1 MIDMHIHTKYS
12 DGTYTVKE
20 VLQKA
25 EELGLKYISIT
36 DHDNCKAYNE
46 FQNINV
52 KEYFSGEVIRGI
64 ELKCL
69 YNSRL
74 IEILGYNYDKEKLEN
89 WLNEFYKNRQRK
101 DTQMKYFNI
110 LYDACVEIGLKM
122 NPKENIKW
130 NPENDWASV
139 TVYYELKSHEENKE
153 KIPEDFWNDF
163 TTFTKKYCA
172 DLNSPFYIDK
182 SDDYPTLNDAIK
194 AVKDAGGK
202 VIVAHAFIYKWAKDK
217 ENFIKDLHQNYD
229 IDGFE
234 CYHSSFSE
242 EQIEY
247 ISNYCKENKL
257 LMSGGSDCHGDNKPG
272 INLAVG
278 KGNLKIDERIIENW
292 INIRKRR
299 FLVISAI

>member
-20 VLQKA
+20 VLEKA
-25 EELGLKYISIT
+25 EKLGLKYISIT

-46 FQNINV
+46 LKDLDI
-52 KEYFSGEVIRGI
+52 KDYYSGKIIQGI

-69 YNSRL
+69 YNGRL
-74 IEILGYNYDKEKLEN
+74 IEILGYNYDKEILEN

-101 DTQMKYFNI
+101 DTQKKYFNI
-110 LYDACVEIGLKM
+110 LYDACLKIGLEM
-122 NPKENIKW
+122 SPKETIKW

-139 TVYYELKSHEENKE
+139 TVYQDIKKHEKNKE
-153 KIPEDFWNDF
+153 RLPEDFWNEF

-172 DLNSPFYIDK
+172 DKEGPFYIDK
-182 SDDYPTLNDAIK
+182 KDDYPSLTDAIK
-194 AVKDAGGK
+194 AVKDANGT
-202 VIVAHAFIYKWAKDK
+202 VIVAHVFIYKWANDK
-217 ENFIKDLHQNYD
+217 EEFIKDLHENYD

-242 EQIEY
+242 DQIDY
-247 ISNYCKENKL
+247 IVKYCKNNNL

-278 KGNLKIDERIIENW
+278 KGNLNIDEEIIKSWND
-292 INIRKRR
+292 
-299 FLVISAI
+299 

>member
-25 EELGLKYISIT
+25 ESLGLKYISIT
-36 DHDNCKAYNE
+36 DHDNCRAYDELN
-46 FQNINV
+46 NLNV
-52 KEYFSGEVIRGI
+52 KDYYSGNVIQGI

-69 YNSRL
+69 YKSRL
-74 IEILGYNYDKEKLEN
+74 IEVLGYNYDKEILEN

-101 DTQMKYFNI
+101 DTQKKYFNI
-110 LYDACVEIGLKM
+110 LYNACIQIGLEM
-122 NPKENIKW
+122 SPKETIEW
-130 NPENDWASV
+130 NPEIDWASV
-139 TVYYELKSHEENKE
+139 TVYKEIKSHEENKE
-153 KIPEDFWNDF
+153 RLPEDFWNEF
-163 TTFTKKYCA
+163 TAFSKKYCA
-172 DLNSPFYIDK
+172 DMNGPFYIDK
-182 SDDYPTLNDAIK
+182 KDDYPSLLEAIK
-194 AVKDAGGK
+194 AVKDAGGTA
-202 VIVAHAFIYKWAKDK
+202 IIAHAFIYKWAKDK
-217 ENFIKDLHQNYD
+217 EEFIKDLHENYD

-247 ISNYCKENKL
+247 IVNYCRENNL

-278 KGNLKIDERIIENW
+278 KGNLNIDESIIESW
-292 INIRKRR
+292 INK
-299 FLVISAI
+299 

>member
-20 VLQKA
+20 VLKKA

-46 FQNINV
+46 LKDLNV
-52 KEYFSGEVIRGI
+52 KEYYSGNIIQGI

-69 YNSRL
+69 YQSRL
-74 IEILGYNYDKEKLEN
+74 IEVLGYNYDKEILEN

-101 DTQMKYFNI
+101 DTQKKYFDI
-110 LYDACVEIGLKM
+110 LYDACIKIGLEM
-122 NPKENIKW
+122 SPKETIKW

-139 TVYYELKSHEENKE
+139 TVYQEIKSHEENKE
-153 KIPEDFWNDF
+153 RLPEDFWNEF
-163 TTFTKKYCA
+163 TAFTKKYCA
-172 DLNSPFYIDK
+172 DTSGPFYIDK
-182 SDDYPTLNDAIK
+182 KDDYPTLVDAIK
-194 AVKDAGGK
+194 AIKDAGGTA
-202 VIVAHAFIYKWAKDK
+202 IVAHAFIYKWAKDK
-217 ENFIKDLHQNYD
+217 EEFIKDLHKNYD

-242 EQIEY
+242 EQIDY
-247 ISNYCKENKL
+247 IVNYCKENNL
-257 LMSGGSDCHGDNKPG
+257 LMSGGSDCHGDNKQG

-278 KGNLKIDERIIENW
+278 KGNLSIDEEILKPWN
-292 INIRKRR
+292 N
-299 FLVISAI
+299 

>member
-25 EELGLKYISIT
+25 EDLGLKYISIT
-36 DHDNCKAYNE
+36 DHDNCRAYNE
-46 FQNINV
+46 LNELNI
-52 KEYFSGEVIRGI
+52 KDYYSGKVIQGI

-69 YNSRL
+69 YNGRL
-74 IEILGYNYDKEKLEN
+74 IEILGYNYNKDVLEN
-89 WLNEFYKNRQRK
+89 WLNEFYKNRQRR
-101 DTQMKYFNI
+101 DTQKKYFNI
-110 LYDACVEIGLKM
+110 LYDACIQIGLEM
-122 NPKENIKW
+122 SPKETIKW

-139 TVYYELKSHEENKE
+139 TVYQEIKSHKENQE
-153 KIPEDFWNDF
+153 RLPEDFWNEF
-163 TTFTKKYCA
+163 TAFTKKYCA
-172 DLNSPFYIDK
+172 DMTGPFYIDK
-182 SDDYPTLNDAIK
+182 KDDYPSLFEAIK
-194 AVKDAGGK
+194 AVKDAGGT

-217 ENFIKDLHQNYD
+217 EEFIKDLHKNYD

-234 CYHSSFSE
+234 CYHSSFSD

-247 ISNYCKENKL
+247 IVNYCKNNNL

-278 KGNLKIDERIIENW
+278 KGNLNIDESIIESWVN
-292 INIRKRR
+292 K
-299 FLVISAI
+299 

>member
-20 VLQKA
+20 VLQKS

-46 FQNINV
+46 LNNLNI
-52 KEYFSGEVIRGI
+52 KEYYSGKIIQGI

-69 YNSRL
+69 YNGRL
-74 IEILGYNYDKEKLEN
+74 IEILGYNYNKEILEN

-101 DTQMKYFNI
+101 DTQKKYFNI
-110 LYDACVEIGLKM
+110 LYNACLKIGLKM
-122 NPKENIKW
+122 SEKETIKW

-139 TVYYELKSHEENKE
+139 TVYQEIKKHEENKE
-153 KIPEDFWNDF
+153 KLPEDFWNEF

-172 DLNSPFYIDK
+172 DMEGPFYIDK
-182 SDDYPTLNDAIK
+182 KDDYPNLNDAIK
-194 AVKDAGGK
+194 AVKDAGG
-202 VIVAHAFIYKWAKDK
+202 VAIVAHAFIYKWAKDK
-217 ENFIKDLHQNYD
+217 ELFISDLHRNYD

-247 ISNYCKENKL
+247 IVNYCKMNNL

-278 KGNLKIDERIIENW
+278 KGNLNINEDIIKNW
-292 INIRKRR
+292 NN
-299 FLVISAI
+299 

>member
-20 VLQKA
+20 VLEKA

-36 DHDNCKAYNE
+36 DHDNCRAYNE
-46 FQNINV
+46 LNGLDI
-52 KEYFSGEVIRGI
+52 KDYYSGKVIQGI

-69 YNSRL
+69 YNGRL
-74 IEILGYNYDKEKLEN
+74 IEILGYNYDKKILEN

-101 DTQMKYFNI
+101 DTQKKYFNI
-110 LYDACVEIGLKM
+110 LYDACLKIGLEM
-122 NPKENIKW
+122 SPKETIKW

-139 TVYYELKSHEENKE
+139 IVYQDIKNHEENKE
-153 KIPEDFWNDF
+153 RLPEDFWNEF

-172 DLNSPFYIDK
+172 DIEGPFYIDK
-182 SDDYPTLNDAIK
+182 KDDYPNLEDAIK
-194 AVKDAGGK
+194 AVKVAGGT
-202 VIVAHAFIYKWAKDK
+202 VIVAHAFIYKWATDK
-217 ENFIKDLHQNYD
+217 EVFIKDLHENYD

-242 EQIEY
+242 EQIDY
-247 ISNYCKENKL
+247 IVKYCKNNNL

-278 KGNLKIDERIIENW
+278 KGNLNIDEEIIKSWND
-292 INIRKRR
+292 
-299 FLVISAI
+299 

>member
-12 DGTYTVKE
+12 DGTYTVRE
-20 VLQKA
+20 VLEKA

-46 FQNINV
+46 LKDLNI
-52 KEYFSGEVIRGI
+52 KDYYSGKVIQGI

-69 YNSRL
+69 YNGRL
-74 IEILGYNYDKEKLEN
+74 IEILGYNYNKETLEK

-101 DTQMKYFNI
+101 DTQKKYFDI
-110 LYDACVEIGLKM
+110 LYNACIQIGLEM
-122 NPKENIKW
+122 SPKETIKW

-139 TVYYELKSHEENKE
+139 TVYQDIKNHEENKE
-153 KIPEDFWNDF
+153 RLPEDFWNEF

-172 DLNSPFYIDK
+172 DMNGPFYINK
-182 SDDYPTLNDAIK
+182 KDDYPSLEEAIK
-194 AVKDAGGK
+194 AVKDAKGT

-217 ENFIKDLHQNYD
+217 EIFIKDLHENYD

-234 CYHSSFSE
+234 CYHSSFSN

-247 ISNYCKENKL
+247 IVNYCKDNDL

-278 KGNLKIDERIIENW
+278 KGNLNINEDIIECW
-292 INIRKRR
+292 INK
-299 FLVISAI
+299 

>member
-12 DGTYTVKE
+12 DGTYTVRE
-20 VLQKA
+20 VLQKS

-46 FQNINV
+46 LNNINI
-52 KEYFSGEVIRGI
+52 KEYYSGKIIQGI

-69 YNSRL
+69 YNGRL
-74 IEILGYNYDKEKLEN
+74 IEILGYNYDREVLEN
-89 WLNEFYKNRQRK
+89 WLNEFYKNRQRR
-101 DTQMKYFNI
+101 DTQKKYFNI
-110 LYDACVEIGLKM
+110 LYDACLKIGLKM
-122 NPKENIKW
+122 SEKETIKW

-139 TVYYELKSHEENKE
+139 TVYQEIKKHEENKE
-153 KIPEDFWNDF
+153 KLPEDFWNEF

-172 DLNSPFYIDK
+172 DMEGPFYIDK
-182 SDDYPTLNDAIK
+182 KDDYPSLKDAIK
-194 AVKDAGGK
+194 AVKDAGGIA
-202 VIVAHAFIYKWAKDK
+202 IVAHAFIYKWAKDK
-217 ENFIKDLHQNYD
+217 ESFIADLHRNYD

-247 ISNYCKENKL
+247 IVNYCRENNL

-272 INLAVG
+272 INLAIG
-278 KGNLKIDERIIENW
+278 KGNLNIDEDIIKNW
-292 INIRKRR
+292 NNQ
-299 FLVISAI
+299 

>member
-20 VLQKA
+20 VLEKA
-25 EELGLKYISIT
+25 EKLGLKYISIT

-46 FQNINV
+46 LKDLDI
-52 KEYFSGEVIRGI
+52 KDYYSGKIIQGI

-69 YNSRL
+69 YNGRL
-74 IEILGYNYDKEKLEN
+74 IEILGYNYDKEILEN

-101 DTQMKYFNI
+101 DTQKKYFDI
-110 LYDACVEIGLKM
+110 LYNACLKIGLEM
-122 NPKENIKW
+122 SPKETIKW

-139 TVYYELKSHEENKE
+139 TVYQDIKKHEKNKE
-153 KIPEDFWNDF
+153 RLPEDFWNEF

-172 DLNSPFYIDK
+172 DKEGPFYIDK
-182 SDDYPTLNDAIK
+182 KDDYPSLTDAIK
-194 AVKDAGGK
+194 AVKDANGT
-202 VIVAHAFIYKWAKDK
+202 VIVAHVFIYKWANDK
-217 ENFIKDLHQNYD
+217 EEFIKDLHENYD

-242 EQIEY
+242 DQIDY
-247 ISNYCKENKL
+247 IVKYCKNNNL

-278 KGNLKIDERIIENW
+278 KGNLNIDEEIIKSWND
-292 INIRKRR
+292 
-299 FLVISAI
+299 

>member
-20 VLQKA
+20 VLEKA
-25 EELGLKYISIT
+25 EELRLKYISIT

-46 FQNINV
+46 LKDLNI
-52 KEYFSGEVIRGI
+52 KDYYSGKVIQGI

-69 YNSRL
+69 YNGRL
-74 IEILGYNYDKEKLEN
+74 IEILGYNYNKEILEK

-101 DTQMKYFNI
+101 DTQKKYFDI
-110 LYDACVEIGLKM
+110 LYDACIKIGLEM
-122 NPKENIKW
+122 SPKETIKW

-139 TVYYELKSHEENKE
+139 TVYQNIKMHEENKE
-153 KIPEDFWNDF
+153 RLPEDFWNEF

-172 DLNSPFYIDK
+172 DMNGPFYIDK
-182 SDDYPTLNDAIK
+182 KDDYPSLEEAIK
-194 AVKDAGGK
+194 AVKDAKGTA
-202 VIVAHAFIYKWAKDK
+202 IVAHAFIYKWAKDK
-217 ENFIKDLHQNYD
+217 EEFIKDLHENYD

-242 EQIEY
+242 EQIDY
-247 ISNYCKENKL
+247 IVNYCKENNL

-278 KGNLKIDERIIENW
+278 KGNLNVNEEIIECW
-292 INIRKRR
+292 INK
-299 FLVISAI
+299 

>member
-20 VLQKA
+20 VLEKA
-25 EELGLKYISIT
+25 EKLGLKYISIT

-46 FQNINV
+46 LKDLDI
-52 KEYFSGEVIRGI
+52 KDYYSGKIIQGI

-69 YNSRL
+69 YNGRL
-74 IEILGYNYDKEKLEN
+74 IEILGYNYDKEILEN

-101 DTQMKYFNI
+101 DTQKKYFNI
-110 LYDACVEIGLKM
+110 LYDACLKIGLEM
-122 NPKENIKW
+122 SPKETIKW

-139 TVYYELKSHEENKE
+139 TVYQDIKKHEKNKE
-153 KIPEDFWNDF
+153 RLPEDFWNEF

-172 DLNSPFYIDK
+172 DIEGPFYIDK
-182 SDDYPTLNDAIK
+182 KDDYPSLTDAIK
-194 AVKDAGGK
+194 AVKDANGT
-202 VIVAHAFIYKWAKDK
+202 VIVAHVFIYKWANDK
-217 ENFIKDLHQNYD
+217 EVFIKDLHENYD

-242 EQIEY
+242 DQIDY
-247 ISNYCKENKL
+247 IVKYCKNNNL

-278 KGNLKIDERIIENW
+278 KGNLNIDENIIESWVN
-292 INIRKRR
+292 K
-299 FLVISAI
+299 

>member
-20 VLQKA
+20 VLEKA
-25 EELGLKYISIT
+25 EKLGLKYISIT

-46 FQNINV
+46 LKDLDI
-52 KEYFSGEVIRGI
+52 KDYYSGKIIQGI

-69 YNSRL
+69 YNGRL
-74 IEILGYNYDKEKLEN
+74 IEILGYNYDKEILEN

-101 DTQMKYFNI
+101 DTQKKYFNI
-110 LYDACVEIGLKM
+110 LYDACLKFGLEM
-122 NPKENIKW
+122 SPKETIKW

-139 TVYYELKSHEENKE
+139 TVYQDIKKHEKNKE
-153 KIPEDFWNDF
+153 RLPEDFWNEF

-172 DLNSPFYIDK
+172 DKEGPFYIDK
-182 SDDYPTLNDAIK
+182 KDDYPSLTDAIK
-194 AVKDAGGK
+194 AVKDANGT
-202 VIVAHAFIYKWAKDK
+202 VIVAHVFIYKWANDK
-217 ENFIKDLHQNYD
+217 EEFIKDLHENYD

-242 EQIEY
+242 EQIDY
-247 ISNYCKENKL
+247 IVKYCKNNNL

-278 KGNLKIDERIIENW
+278 KGNLNIDENIIESWVN
-292 INIRKRR
+292 K
-299 FLVISAI
+299 

>member
-1 MIDMHIHTKYS
+1 MIDLHIHTKYS

-20 VLQKA
+20 DLQKA
-25 EELGLKYISIT
+25 EELKLKYISIT
-36 DHDNCKAYNE
+36 DHDNCKAYDELKNL
-46 FQNINV
+46 NITD
-52 KEYFSGEVIRGI
+52 YYSGKVIQGI

-74 IEILGYNYDKEKLEN
+74 IEILGYNYNKEILEN

-101 DTQMKYFNI
+101 DTQKKYFNI
-110 LYDACVEIGLKM
+110 LYDACIKIGLIM
-122 NPKENIKW
+122 NPKETIKW

-139 TVYYELKSHEENKE
+139 TVYQELKSHEENKE
-153 KIPEDFWNDF
+153 KVPEDFWNDF

-172 DLNSPFYIDK
+172 DMEGPFYIDK
-182 SDDYPTLNDAIK
+182 KDDYPSLKEAIK
-194 AVKDAGGK
+194 AVRDAGGI

-217 ENFIKDLHQNYD
+217 EEFIKDLHQNYE

-247 ISNYCKENKL
+247 ILKYCKENNL
-257 LMSGGSDCHGDNKPG
+257 LMSGGSDCHGENKPG

-278 KGNLKIDERIIENW
+278 KGNLKIDKKIIKDW
-292 INIRKRR
+292 I
-299 FLVISAI
+299 

>member
-20 VLQKA
+20 VLEKA
-25 EELGLKYISIT
+25 EKLGLKYISIT
-36 DHDNCKAYNE
+36 DHDNCMAYNE
-46 FQNINV
+46 FENLKV
-52 KEYFSGEVIRGI
+52 EDYFSGKLVQGI

-69 YNSRL
+69 YNARL
-74 IEILGYNYDKEKLEN
+74 IEILGYNYDKEKLEK

-101 DTQMKYFNI
+101 DTQKKYFNI
-110 LYDACVEIGLKM
+110 LYDACIKIGLEM
-122 NPKENIKW
+122 APKETIEW

-139 TVYYELKSHEENKE
+139 TVYHELKSHEENKE
-153 KIPEDFWNDF
+153 RIPEDFWNDF

-172 DLNSPFYIDK
+172 DMSGPFYIDK
-182 SDDYPTLNDAIK
+182 SNDYPSLAEAIK
-194 AVKDAGGK
+194 AVKDAGGI
-202 VIVAHAFIYKWAKDK
+202 VIVAHAFIYKWASDK
-217 ENFIKDLHQNYD
+217 KAFIKDLHENYD

-247 ISNYCKENKL
+247 ILKYCSENNL

-272 INLAVG
+272 IELAVG
-278 KGNLKIDERIIENW
+278 KGNLKVDEKIIESW
-292 INIRKRR
+292 INN
-299 FLVISAI
+299 

>member
-20 VLQKA
+20 VLEKA
-25 EELGLKYISIT
+25 EKLGLKYISIT

-46 FQNINV
+46 LKDLDI
-52 KEYFSGEVIRGI
+52 KDYYSGKIIQGI

-69 YNSRL
+69 YNGRL
-74 IEILGYNYDKEKLEN
+74 IEILGYNYDKEILEN

-101 DTQMKYFNI
+101 DTQKKYFNI
-110 LYDACVEIGLKM
+110 LYDACLKIGLEM
-122 NPKENIKW
+122 SPKETIKW

-139 TVYYELKSHEENKE
+139 TVYQDIKKHEKNKE
-153 KIPEDFWNDF
+153 RLPEDFWNEF

-172 DLNSPFYIDK
+172 DKEGPFYIDK
-182 SDDYPTLNDAIK
+182 KDDYPSLTDAIK
-194 AVKDAGGK
+194 AVKDANGT
-202 VIVAHAFIYKWAKDK
+202 VIVAHVFIYKWANDK
-217 ENFIKDLHQNYD
+217 EEFIKDLHENYD

-242 EQIEY
+242 DQIDY
-247 ISNYCKENKL
+247 IVKYCKNNNL

-278 KGNLKIDERIIENW
+278 KGNLNIDENIIESWVN
-292 INIRKRR
+292 K
-299 FLVISAI
+299 